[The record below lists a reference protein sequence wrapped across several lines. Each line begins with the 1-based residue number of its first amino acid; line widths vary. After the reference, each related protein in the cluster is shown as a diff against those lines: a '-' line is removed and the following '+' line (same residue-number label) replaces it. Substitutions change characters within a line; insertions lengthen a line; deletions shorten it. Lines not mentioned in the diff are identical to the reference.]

1 MDTKVE
7 PLGIPELVV
16 TDVMVRKPRKQRWA
30 TAVASLSAGAQVGFH
45 NPSYKNVVRALE
57 ERVFRVKSGAG
68 FVKPPQPIK
77 GALRMRRFAKSY
89 LSHVGTVHRSTYE
102 EVVNCYKSGKKVLYR
117 RAAESLL
124 VTPISAYDAKV
135 TAFVK
140 VEKFDR
146 SLKSDPCPRL
156 IQPRSKRYN
165 VELGTYLRL
174 NEKFLTSCIDKVFG
188 EKTVLS
194 GIDSFEV
201 GRNIHM
207 KWKKYMNPC
216 AIGVDASRFDQHTS
230 ISALKF
236 EHGIWNSIF
245 RCPNLKRIL
254 GYQLYNKG
262 IAFTDEGKAVR
273 YTTNGCRMSGD
284 INTSLGNKLIM
295 CAMMWSYLDECGI
308 SASLVNNGDDC
319 VLICERDQVGVIE
332 STLEHYF
339 LNKGYDMTMEKPVY
353 CMEKIEF
360 CRSQPVAVGNS
371 YHMVRGISSLSRD
384 CVTLMDVQSDKS
396 LSEMLSAVGYCGMV
410 VNNAIPVHSSLHHR
424 MFTLGG
430 TSISNVALEK
440 FNDYNNLE
448 RMGKHSVVGSPI
460 SDLTRISYYRAF
472 GIPPHVQIM
481 LESYY
486 AQATVCART
495 DVVKEL
501 PLLYASL
508 HTNNF
513 LSSN

>member
-1 MDTKVE
+1 MDTKAP
-7 PLGIPELVV
+7 PLNLPELVV
-16 TDVMVRKPRKQRWA
+16 SNVMVRKPQKQRWA
-30 TAVASLSAGAQVGFH
+30 TAVASLSAGSQVGFH

-57 ERVFRVKSGAG
+57 ERVFRVKGTSG
-68 FVKPPQPIK
+68 FVKPPLPDK
-77 GALRMRRFAKSY
+77 GALRMRKFAKLY
-89 LSHVGTVHRSTYE
+89 LSKVGPIRRHTYE
-102 EVVNCYKSGKKVLYR
+102 EVVSCYKAGKKVLYR
-117 RAAESLL
+117 RAADTLL
-124 VTPISAYDAKV
+124 VEPISANDAKV

-140 VEKFDR
+140 VEKFDMG
-146 SLKSDPCPRL
+146 LKNDPCPRL

-174 NEKFLTSCIDKVFG
+174 NEKHLTNCIDMVFG

-194 GIDSFEV
+194 GLDSFEV
-201 GRNIHM
+201 GRFIHM
-207 KWKKYMNPC
+207 KWKKYTQPC
-216 AIGVDASRFDQHTS
+216 AIGIDASRFDQHTS
-230 ISALKF
+230 IPALKF

-245 RCPNLKRIL
+245 RCPNLERIL

-262 IAFTDEGKAVR
+262 IAFTEEGKAVR
-273 YTTNGCRMSGD
+273 YKTNGCRMSGD

-295 CAMMWSYLDECGI
+295 CAMVWSYLDECEI

-319 VLICERDQVGVIE
+319 VLICESTMSDKIE
-332 STLEHYF
+332 STLYDYF
-339 LNKGYDMTMEKPVY
+339 VKKGYNMTMEKPVY

-384 CVTLMDVQSDKS
+384 AVTLLDVR
-396 LSEMLSAVGYCGMV
+396 SETAFKEMMCAVGYCGMV
-410 VNNAIPVHSSLHHR
+410 VNNSIPVHSRLHKR
-424 MFTLGG
+424 MYELGG
-430 TSISNVALEK
+430 SKLTNNSLEK

-448 RMGKHSVVGSPI
+448 RMGKRVEVNGTI
-460 SDLTRISYYRAF
+460 SDLTRLSYYRAF
-472 GIPPHVQIM
+472 GIDPHRQLL
-481 LESYY
+481 LESFYD
-486 AQATVCART
+486 QATVCART

-513 LSSN
+513 LSN